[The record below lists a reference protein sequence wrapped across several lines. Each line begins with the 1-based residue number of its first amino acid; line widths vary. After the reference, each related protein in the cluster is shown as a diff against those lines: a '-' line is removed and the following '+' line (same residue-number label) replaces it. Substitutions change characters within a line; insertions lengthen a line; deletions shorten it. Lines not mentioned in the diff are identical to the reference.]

1 MFKFLKKKKDG
12 DGSAEPS
19 EEQST
24 GEGGAPEE
32 KKQEKA
38 EPTVSGNASAD
49 IVKLGTEI
57 DKLKAGQEAF
67 KEVRKANSEMFTR
80 VNEQVGELRSMIFER
95 DRTIQT
101 LELKAVKAAD
111 LVSSIQPEK
120 FMTQLQKQD
129 VKIEALK
136 ANIESNEAIMDRIM
150 SELKEVRKKVEFFR
164 GVEEIV
170 KLAEEVKS
178 ELIQIKKV
186 EGKINIETD
195 KVETIYAE
203 MRKRIK
209 DLDAYN
215 STMQEVKAAMDQQ
228 TKDIEFLKI
237 KISGMADKAEVD
249 KILAKL
255 QEYTKFIGE
264 LKKKSSL
271 SRDLEQLQNLV
282 EGIK

>member
-1 MFKFLKKKKDG
+1 MFNFFKKKREGEGDEDVSADESG
-12 DGSAEPS
+12 DGGPEKK
-19 EEQST
+19 
-24 GEGGAPEE
+24 EE
-32 KKQEKA
+32 KKE
-38 EPTVSGNASAD
+38 EPTVSGNSSAD
-49 IVKLGTEI
+49 IIRIGTEI

-80 VNEQVGELRSMIFER
+80 INEQVGELRSMILER
-95 DRTIQT
+95 DRSIQT
-101 LELKAVKAAD
+101 IELKAVKAAD
-111 LVSSIQPEK
+111 LVSSMQPEK

-136 ANIESNEAIMDRIM
+136 ANIESNEAIMDRVM
-150 SELKEVRKKVEFFR
+150 DELRDIRKKVEFFR

-170 KLAEEVKS
+170 KLAEEIKS

-186 EGKINIETD
+186 EGKININTD

-203 MRKRIK
+203 IRKRIK

-215 STMQEVKAAMDQQ
+215 STMQEVRAAMDQS
-228 TKDIEFLKI
+228 TKDIDFLKM
-237 KISGMADKAEVD
+237 KISGMADKTEVD
-249 KILAKL
+249 KIMAKM
-255 QEYTKFIGE
+255 QEYTKIIGE